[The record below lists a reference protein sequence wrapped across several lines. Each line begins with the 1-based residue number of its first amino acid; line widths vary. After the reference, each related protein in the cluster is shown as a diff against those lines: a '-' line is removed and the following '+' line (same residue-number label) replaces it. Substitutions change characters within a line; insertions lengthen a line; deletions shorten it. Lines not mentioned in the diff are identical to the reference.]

1 MPLRQQDILSG
12 KDTKLLRVELNKQN
26 KEKAHLHHFSPS
38 NDIGVLILLIIF
50 YAWLKP
56 LPNTSVVL
64 SIEIK
69 ALRFSLWINA
79 CSCNASRW
87 VRVV

>member
-12 KDTKLLRVELNKQN
+12 KDTKLLRAELKKQN

-50 YAWLKP
+50 YA
-56 LPNTSVVL
+56 
-64 SIEIK
+64 
-69 ALRFSLWINA
+69 
-79 CSCNASRW
+79 
-87 VRVV
+87 

>member
-26 KEKAHLHHFSPS
+26 KEKAHLHQFSPR

-50 YAWLKP
+50 M
-56 LPNTSVVL
+56 
-64 SIEIK
+64 
-69 ALRFSLWINA
+69 RD
-79 CSCNASRW
+79 
-87 VRVV
+87 